1 MAVVSSSSSLSGS
14 FADGG
19 MLIGAHVWLDRELGL
34 VTGHYPTPRAKFDF
48 GEEKL
53 VPIVSDK
60 IPAPKKRI
68 SHLSKA
74 RRVGKC
80 YELETDT
87 EIHVVGSATQL
98 LIEGLTVLER
108 IAPGTLEA
116 FSLRKGRT
124 KRAVAKT
131 REELYD
137 VPHPLSHS
145 EKLASGFY
153 VATNN
158 KDSEARGFLM
168 QAAEIAGLT
177 WGKNFTVRP
186 IKK

>member
-1 MAVVSSSSSLSGS
+1 MAAVSSSSSLSGS

-19 MLIGAHVWLDRELGL
+19 ALVGAHVWLDRELGL
-34 VTGHYPTPRAKFDF
+34 VTGDYPNPSAKFDF

-53 VPIVSDK
+53 ILIVSGK
-60 IPAPKKRI
+60 MPEAKKRI
-68 SHLSKA
+68 SHLAKA
-74 RRVGKC
+74 PRVVKC

-98 LIEGLTVLER
+98 LIEGLNLLER

-116 FSLRKGRT
+116 FSLKKGRT

-145 EKLASGFY
+145 KKLASGFY

-158 KDSEARGFLM
+158 KSSEAQGFLK
-168 QAAEIAGLT
+168 QATEIAGLT

>member
-14 FADGG
+14 FAEGG
-19 MLIGAHVWLDRELGL
+19 MHVGAHVWLDRQLGL
-34 VTGHYPTPRAKFDF
+34 VTGDYPNPSARFDF
-48 GEEKL
+48 GEERL
-53 VPIVSDK
+53 IAVVPEK
-60 IPAPKKRI
+60 ATAPKKRI
-68 SHLSKA
+68 SHLAKA
-74 RRVGKC
+74 RRVVKC

-87 EIHVVGSATQL
+87 EIHTVGSATQL
-98 LIEGLTVLER
+98 LIEGLNLLER

-116 FSLRKGRT
+116 FSLKKGRT

-131 REELYD
+131 REGLYD

-177 WGKNFTVRP
+177 WGQNFTVRLV
-186 IKK
+186 KK

>member
-1 MAVVSSSSSLSGS
+1 MAAVSSSSSLSSS

-19 MLIGAHVWLDRELGL
+19 ILVGAHVWLDLELGL
-34 VTGHYPTPRAKFDF
+34 VTGDYPNPSAKFDF

-53 VPIVSDK
+53 IPIVPEK
-60 IPAPKKRI
+60 MPAAKKRI
-68 SHLSKA
+68 SHLAKA
-74 RRVGKC
+74 RRVVKC

-98 LIEGLTVLER
+98 LIEGLNLLER

-116 FSLRKGRT
+116 FSLKKGRT

-158 KDSEARGFLM
+158 KDSEARGYLM
-168 QAAEIAGLT
+168 QAVEIAGLT
-177 WGKNFTVRP
+177 WGKNFTVRS